1 MQKAL
6 RARRTLIYVICGILT
21 LLSILPFWILLVNAT
36 RSVEQIRQGLSLLPS
51 GSLVH
56 NWHVLMNQGFNVWQG
71 MGNSFIIAACS
82 TVLTVYFSAL
92 GAYAF
97 TAYNFK
103 GKKLLFSIM
112 VGLIM
117 IPPQISMIGFYQ
129 FMTKLNLLNS
139 FIPLIIPS
147 IAAPNTVFFLVEYM
161 ETVYQPDYADAARLE
176 GAHELKIFHRI
187 MLPIMKPGLA
197 TMGIFAF
204 VTSWN
209 NFLMPLI
216 LINDQSKYTLPMLV
230 QLLTANIYRTEFG
243 AMYLGI
249 GLTVIPLIIIY
260 LFLSRYIIGGVT
272 AGGLKE

>member
-6 RARRTLIYVICGILT
+6 RLKRSLIYIICAILT
-21 LLSILPFWILLVNAT
+21 LLSILPFWILLCNAT
-36 RSVEQIRQGLSLLPS
+36 RSVEQIRQGLSLIPS
-51 GSLVH
+51 DSLAH
-56 NWHVLMNQGFNVWQG
+56 NWSVLMNQGFNVWQG
-71 MGNSFIIAACS
+71 MGNSFFIAACS
-82 TVLTVYFSAL
+82 TILTVYFSAM

-97 TAYNFK
+97 TAYNFR
-103 GKKLLFSIM
+103 GKKLLFGTM

-129 FMTKLNLLNS
+129 FMMKLGLLNS
-139 FIPLIIPS
+139 FVPLILPA

-176 GAHELKIFHRI
+176 GASELHIFHRI

-197 TMGIFAF
+197 TMAIFAF
-204 VTSWN
+204 VASWN

-216 LINDQSKYTLPMLV
+216 LINDQTKYTLPMLV
-230 QLLTANIYRTEFG
+230 QLLTANMYRTEFG

-260 LFLSRYIIGGVT
+260 LVLSRYIIGGVT
-272 AGGLKE
+272 AGGIKE

>member
-1 MQKAL
+1 MAHAL
-6 RARRTLIYVICGILT
+6 RTKRTLIYVFCGILT
-21 LLSILPFWILLVNAT
+21 LLSILPFWILLCNAT
-36 RSVEQIRQGLSLLPS
+36 RSVEQIRQGLSLIPS
-51 GSLVH
+51 DSLVH

-71 MGNSFIIAACS
+71 MGNSFFIAACS
-82 TVLTVYFSAL
+82 TILSVYFSAM

-103 GKKLLFSIM
+103 GKKILFGMMI
-112 VGLIM
+112 GLIM

-129 FMTKLNLLNS
+129 FMMRLNLLNNY
-139 FIPLIIPS
+139 IPLILPA

-176 GAHELKIFHRI
+176 GASEITIFHKI

-204 VTSWN
+204 VASWN

-216 LINDQSKYTLPMLV
+216 LINDQAKYTLPMLV

-260 LFLSRYIIGGVT
+260 LLLSRYIIGGVT

>member
-1 MQKAL
+1 MARSL
-6 RARRTLIYVICGILT
+6 RTKRTLIYIVCGLLA

-36 RSVEQIRQGLSLLPS
+36 RSVEQIRQGLSFIPS
-51 GSLVH
+51 DSLVH
-56 NWHVLMNQGFNVWQG
+56 NWNILMNQGFNVWQG
-71 MGNSFIIAACS
+71 MGNSFFIAACS
-82 TVLTVYFSAL
+82 TILTVYFSAMA
-92 GAYAF
+92 AYAF

-103 GKKLLFSIM
+103 GKKILFGVM

-129 FMTKLNLLNS
+129 FMMKLNLLNNY
-139 FIPLIIPS
+139 IPLIIPA

-161 ETVYQPDYADAARLE
+161 ETIYQPDYADAARLE
-176 GAHELKIFHRI
+176 GAGELKIFHKI

-204 VTSWN
+204 VASWN

-216 LINDQSKYTLPMLV
+216 LINDQAKYTLPMLV
-230 QLLTANIYRTEFG
+230 QLLTANIYHTEFG

-272 AGGLKE
+272 AGGIKE